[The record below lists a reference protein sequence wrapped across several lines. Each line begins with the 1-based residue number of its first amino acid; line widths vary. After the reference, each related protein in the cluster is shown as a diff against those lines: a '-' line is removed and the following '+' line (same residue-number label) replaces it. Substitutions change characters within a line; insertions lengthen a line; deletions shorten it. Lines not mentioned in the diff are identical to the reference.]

1 VQRVAFLMLV
11 VAALPVRA
19 DVVLPPPPPPP
30 PTTTTATE
38 APVDATVDA
47 SGTSAADAPAIRKP
61 KTNQRVLCGCASSR
75 FLGVK
80 GPTAIGAGTHGAWL
94 HGEAAIGA
102 FAAAD
107 NGKLAPSTLPFAV
120 DVDARGTGGASRL
133 VKLRATGEGSGLL
146 GITRPGDPGP
156 RDVATVT
163 LAPSSSSSSSPPA
176 LQALWL
182 EPAEARERR
191 DCGPWLTQRIA
202 FELVPGSAPV
212 DAFLVTDVDSGER
225 TLVDARHAGA
235 FGIGRVEVCDHGF
248 RVQNRPQRLEIAP
261 VSSTG
266 ATGLAWGFAH
276 DGTGTTPVTRLAT
289 PPTADPGQL
298 DAPYPVPG
306 AADRR
311 FSWVSVGGF
320 WILLVVTGV
329 VASVLGFIAWRLKR
343 RRLAEVIC
351 SSCQRGV
358 PIDVLDEK
366 TDGFFCPHCGASGM
380 WKGRRVDVDVTRL

>member
-1 VQRVAFLMLV
+1 MQRAALLMLV
-11 VAALPVRA
+11 VAALPGRA

-30 PTTTTATE
+30 PAIVGATG
-38 APVDATVDA
+38 ALDAVE
-47 SGTSAADAPAIRKP
+47 GLPAVRKP
-61 KTNQRVLCGCASSR
+61 KANQRVLCGCASSR
-75 FLGVK
+75 FLGMK

-94 HGEAAIGA
+94 HGEAAVGA
-102 FAAAD
+102 FAAGAD
-107 NGKLAPSTLPFAV
+107 GKLAPSSLPFAI
-120 DVDARGTGGASRL
+120 DIDERGTGGASRL

-163 LAPSSSSSSSPPA
+163 LAPSSSTSLSSSSLPA
-176 LQALWL
+176 LKALWL
-182 EPAEARERR
+182 EPVEARERR

-202 FELVPGSAPV
+202 FELVAGSVPV
-212 DAFLVTDVDSGER
+212 DAFLVTDLDSGER
-225 TLVDARHAGA
+225 TLVDVRHAGA

-248 RVQNRPQRLEIAP
+248 RVENRSQRIELAP

-266 ATGLAWGFAH
+266 ATGLRWGFAH

-289 PPTADPGQL
+289 PATADPDQL

-306 AADRR
+306 ANDRR
-311 FSWVSVGGF
+311 FSWLSVGGF
-320 WILLVVTGV
+320 WILIVLTGA

-343 RRLAEVIC
+343 RRLAEVTC
-351 SSCQRGV
+351 ASCQRSV